1 MSNTIPS
8 AAPQHG
14 AAALKDHLAPVVELL
29 SRSLAPSKYEQT
41 PGARRWQMA
50 ATWLR
55 SAYTG
60 LKAGLAMIGLAAL
73 AGLLVLAVQEDGLV
87 GRLQAAAG
95 ELFSQSAT
103 EVAAGPIQ
111 PRAESQLE

>member
-29 SRSLAPSKYEQT
+29 SRSLAPAKYEQT

-50 ATWLR
+50 AIWLR

-60 LKAGLAMIGLAAL
+60 LKAALARIGLAAV
-73 AGLLVLAVQEDGLV
+73 AGLAVLGAQDDGV
-87 GRLQAAAG
+87 IARLQAAAAD
-95 ELFSQSAT
+95 LFS
-103 EVAAGPIQ
+103 
-111 PRAESQLE
+111 